1 MDPLLIDGESLTIE
15 NVHEVAFDRRRVAL
29 QRIDLHQ
36 QHVFGRRGPEQRKN
50 RWVAKVA
57 AVPIRHAVSR
67 GLALTA
73 IALALGV
80 PAAIGLGRLARGVLF
95 GVEPSDPLTL
105 TGAAL
110 LLASVSL
117 AACYVPARR
126 AMRVDPMV
134 ALRYE

>member
-1 MDPLLIDGESLTIE
+1 MSYSVTERT
-15 NVHEVAFDRRRVAL
+15 HEIGIRMALGASADRVM
-29 QRIDLHQ
+29 
-36 QHVFGRRGPEQRKN
+36 RG
-50 RWVAKVA
+50 
-57 AVPIRHAVSR
+57 IVSR
-67 GLALTA
+67 GLTLTA

-126 AMRVDPMV
+126 ASRVDPV
-134 ALRYE
+134 AALAEE